1 MKLDVIVVGS
11 GQAGIPLAARLARA
25 GKRVL
30 LAERAEIGGTCVNT
44 GCTPTKT
51 MIASARAAHAAR
63 TAARLGVRAGPVE
76 VDLPAV
82 VDRKDAIVRRWRE
95 GAEKRLREGGERL
108 TLVRGQARFTGE
120 RRIEVAGDTHTA
132 DIVVLDVG
140 ARPAAPP
147 LEGLERVPWLSYE
160 TVMQL
165 RELPSHLIV
174 LGGGYI
180 GCEFGQM
187 FRRFG
192 AQVTI
197 VDVVPHL
204 LSREDLEISSALE
217 AVFRDEGIGL
227 ELGAGAERVSGQAG
241 RIALRLS
248 GGKELRGSHLLI
260 ATGRRPNTDDLGCDA
275 GGIALDPKGFIVADD
290 EYRTSAPGTYAVGD
304 VIGQPQFTHTAWDDH
319 RILFD
324 LLLGR
329 SRRGRGPHRARS
341 ARERHAVRG
350 GDDAVCGGRA
360 RRRGR
365 REGRRHEG
373 APRSEDRA
381 SARRGHRR
389 LRGRR
394 ADPHLRHLDAVRGA
408 CPRHRR
414 GGIRPPHLLRRR
426 AVAGDEAP
434 AFRALLNQI
443 ARPTARHLSTRA
455 SRNGARHRRATRP
468 QGRFV
473 RRGHALPLS
482 QYGARAARSRV
493 SFGHVR
499 E

>member
-51 MIASARAAHAAR
+51 MIASARAAHVAR

-95 GAEKRLREGGERL
+95 GAEKRLRE
-108 TLVRGQARFTGE
+108 V
-120 RRIEVAGDTHTA
+120 
-132 DIVVLDVG
+132 
-140 ARPAAPP
+140 
-147 LEGLERVPWLSYE
+147 
-160 TVMQL
+160 
-165 RELPSHLIV
+165 PSHLIV

-204 LSREDLEISSALE
+204 LSREDPEISSALE

-329 SRRGRGPHRARS
+329 SRRGRQGRHIPYTAFTDPQVAGVGLTERE
-341 ARERHAVRG
+341 ARERGIQYEVATMRFAEVARAVEVDEKTGVMKVLLDPKTERVLG
-350 GDDAVCGGRA
+350 AAIVGSEAGELIHIFVTLMQS
-360 RRRGR
+360 
-365 REGRRHEG
+365 G
-373 APRSEDRA
+373 AP
-381 SARRGHRR
+381 
-389 LRGRR
+389 
-394 ADPHLRHLDAVRGA
+394 
-408 CPRHRR
+408 
-414 GGIRPPHLLRRR
+414 
-426 AVAGDEAP
+426 
-434 AFRALLNQI
+434 
-443 ARPTARHLSTRA
+443 
-455 SRNGARHRRATRP
+455 
-468 QGRFV
+468 
-473 RRGHALPLS
+473 
-482 QYGARAARSRV
+482 ARAIVEAEFVHPTFAEGVQSLVMKLQRFALS
-493 SFGHVR
+493 
-499 E
+499 